1 MNTAFVLVKDA
12 NGDHILTI
20 GPMNIRE
27 AQAYVLERDSKR
39 GEWYTEIVNP
49 DISAHELAWEPGTS
63 VYEAM
68 EKRGL

>member
-1 MNTAFVLVKDA
+1 MNSAFVLVKDA

-20 GPMNIRE
+20 GPMSIQE
-27 AQAYVLERDSKR
+27 AQVYVDQRESRKGHWYLEV
-39 GEWYTEIVNP
+39 VNP